1 MEDGMSEIDDA
12 IEQYRRELT
21 AEAALAQ
28 GDLAEL
34 EDHLRTLADE
44 LREQGMP
51 AGEAIAEA
59 ARRLGD
65 PKQLA
70 REHARVRSP
79 FGARLSRLRAW
90 SAALLLLPFV
100 WWDLKWAMYSGLVS
114 WSGFQLVLTGTLVL
128 ALVIGRTWARPVV
141 LGSLLA
147 MLPWNLA
154 QIAIFPVAPVVVWQ
168 ALCFAGAIA
177 FLVPWRRG
185 ELSPSAL
192 ALALLGPAYS
202 AAATMLS
209 LYMTARGNSI
219 IHDPWGVIAFASVL
233 AAGAGGLL
241 RARWAAIPAAIGAL
255 ALAGAAH
262 QLWSLQPRMPSA
274 ELWHAMLVGTMI
286 AGAIAFALSARLMW
300 RHSPSRFG
308 SLRSL
313 AS

>member
-1 MEDGMSEIDDA
+1 MEDGMREIDDA

-21 AEAALAQ
+21 AEAELAH
-28 GDLAEL
+28 GDLAEI

-79 FGARLSRLRAW
+79 FGAKLSRLRAW

-100 WWDLKWAMYSGLVS
+100 WWNLKWAMYSGLAS
-114 WSGFQLVLTGTLVL
+114 RGGFQLVVTGTLVL
-128 ALVIGRTWARPVV
+128 AIATGRTWARPIV
-141 LGSLLA
+141 LGTLLA
-147 MLPWNLA
+147 MLPLNLW
-154 QIAIFPVAPVVVWQ
+154 QIAIFPVASVVVLQ

-202 AAATMLS
+202 AAATMLAM
-209 LYMTARGNSI
+209 YMTSPGNI
-219 IHDPWGVIAFASVL
+219 VIKDPWGVIGFTSVL

-255 ALAGAAH
+255 ALVGATH
-262 QLWSLQPRMPSA
+262 QLWPLQVRMPSA
-274 ELWHAMLVGTMI
+274 ELWHAMVLGMMI
-286 AGAIAFALSARLMW
+286 AGSIAFALSARLMW
-300 RHSPSRFG
+300 RHGSSRFG

>member
-1 MEDGMSEIDDA
+1 MKEIDDA

-21 AEAALAQ
+21 AEAELAH
-28 GDLAEL
+28 GDLAEI

-44 LREQGMP
+44 LRATGMP

-65 PKQLA
+65 PAQLA

-79 FGARLSRLRAW
+79 FGAKLSRLRAW
-90 SAALLLLPFV
+90 SAALLLMPFV
-100 WWDLKWAMYSGLVS
+100 LWDLRYAMHAGLAS
-114 WSGFQLVLTGTLVL
+114 RGGFLLAVTGTLVL
-128 ALVIGRTWARPVV
+128 ALAIGRTWARPVV

-154 QIAIFPVAPVVVWQ
+154 MIAIFPVASTEILQTV
-168 ALCFAGAIA
+168 CFAGAIA

-192 ALALLGPAYS
+192 ALALLGPAYTG
-202 AAATMLS
+202 AATMLTM
-209 LYMTARGNSI
+209 YMTAPGNI
-219 IHDPWGVIAFASVL
+219 AINDPWGVISYASVL

-241 RARWAAIPAAIGAL
+241 RARWAAIPAALGAL
-255 ALAGAAH
+255 ALAAAAH
-262 QLWSLQPRMPSA
+262 QLWPLEARMPSA

-286 AGAIAFALSARLMW
+286 AGAIALALSARLMW
-300 RHSPSRFG
+300 RHGSSRFG